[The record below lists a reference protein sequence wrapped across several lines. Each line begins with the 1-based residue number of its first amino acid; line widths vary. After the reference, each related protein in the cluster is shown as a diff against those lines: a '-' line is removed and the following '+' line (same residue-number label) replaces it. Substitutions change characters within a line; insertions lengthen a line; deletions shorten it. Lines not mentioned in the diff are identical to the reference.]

1 MKKFFIA
8 ALAITTL
15 ASCTQDSVIDQNK
28 NNTIQFSN
36 VFVDNSTRAYD
47 PSWSNDNL
55 FQDFAVYGFV
65 EEATLF
71 NGVQVKGSG
80 LGQGA
85 TWTYDNTQYWVA
97 GANYDF
103 CAIAPFSAAK
113 NVNTTVESG
122 VIVTSMPFANTDG
135 KLDLVYSE
143 RNNVVGQLQN
153 NPKVAFTFRHLLSRI
168 RFTFTSAY
176 DATNATIAVNE
187 VKITNAHAKGTVSLT
202 EGATAWTGQANTNV
216 TLDFGNANQ
225 TAANP
230 GATADAVNQLT
241 NGAQA
246 SAFNQLLVIPANATY
261 EITFK
266 VALSMNGEV
275 IKTYDHKATVAIDA
289 QPAHSYNIKA
299 TITPQNIDPE
309 HEQEPIEFTVETMSN
324 WTDPEVDLNATIQD
338 NTQN

>member
-1 MKKFFIA
+1 MKKFLIA

-28 NNTIQFSN
+28 NNAIQFSN

-47 PSWSNDNL
+47 PSWSNTKL
-55 FQDFAVYGFV
+55 FSDFAVYGFV
-65 EEATLF
+65 EEAPLF
-71 NGVQVKGSG
+71 NGVQVKGSD
-80 LGQGA
+80 LGQEA
-85 TWTYDNTQYWVA
+85 TWTYDNIQYWVA

-103 CAIAPFSAAK
+103 CAIAPFSAA
-113 NVNTTVESG
+113 NDVTTTVESG
-122 VIVTSMPFANTDG
+122 VIVTSMPFTNTG

-143 RNNVVGQLQN
+143 RDNVVGQLEN
-153 NPKVAFTFRHLLSRI
+153 NSKVAFTFRHLLSRI

-176 DATNATIAVNE
+176 DATNATIAVNN
-187 VKITNAHAKGTVSLT
+187 VKITNAHANGTVTLT
-202 EGATAWTGQANTNV
+202 NGTTAWSEQANTV
-216 TLDFGNANQ
+216 ALDFGNANQ
-225 TAANP
+225 TTENP
-230 GATADAVNQLT
+230 GAAANDVKQLT
-241 NGAQA
+241 NNAQA

-261 EITFK
+261 AITFE

-275 IKTYDHKATVAIDA
+275 IKTYNHNATVAIDA

-309 HEQEPIEFTVETMSN
+309 HEQEPIEFTVETMSD
-324 WTDPEVDLNATIQD
+324 WTDPEVDVNATIQE